1 MLTDQGQR
9 VGDGESSE
17 GRRTVLQLSRLETFT
32 DVVYALVLWRAFL
45 ILPNPIQDDWG
56 WRSMGAFFAAEWPAF
71 LAVAIGLA
79 FTMIYWLQSN
89 VLLGQLERT
98 DGRHTVLV
106 ILQLFFLLLF
116 LRVIAMGV
124 ALDPSPG
131 MRALEGLAAAMVG
144 ISGAWGWAYAIK
156 DRRLLPDDISDDA
169 ARSLS
174 DRITA
179 EPATALFTLP
189 FAFFP
194 ILWELSWFSYPMWI
208 RLVKRRREKKTP

>member
-1 MLTDQGQR
+1 MITYRGR
-9 VGDGESSE
+9 GVEDGGPPE
-17 GRRTVLQLSRLETFT
+17 GRRAVLQLSRLETFT
-32 DVVYALVLWRAFL
+32 DVVYALVLWRTFL
-45 ILPNPIQDDWG
+45 ILPNPIEDDWG

-71 LAVAIGLA
+71 LAVAIGLVL
-79 FTMIYWLQSN
+79 TIIYWLQSN

-116 LRVIAMGV
+116 LQVITIGV
-124 ALDPSPG
+124 AFDPSPG

-156 DRRLLPDDISDDA
+156 DRRLLPDDVPDDA
-169 ARSLS
+169 ARTLS

-194 ILWELSWFSYPMWI
+194 LLWELSWFSYPMWV
-208 RLVKRRREKKTP
+208 RLVKRRRKTSGP

>member
-1 MLTDQGQR
+1 
-9 VGDGESSE
+9 
-17 GRRTVLQLSRLETFT
+17 
-32 DVVYALVLWRAFL
+32 
-45 ILPNPIQDDWG
+45 
-56 WRSMGAFFAAEWPAF
+56 
-71 LAVAIGLA
+71 VAIGLA

-124 ALDPSPG
+124 AFDPSPG

-169 ARSLS
+169 ARRLS

-194 ILWELSWFSYPMWI
+194 ILWEISWFSYPMWV